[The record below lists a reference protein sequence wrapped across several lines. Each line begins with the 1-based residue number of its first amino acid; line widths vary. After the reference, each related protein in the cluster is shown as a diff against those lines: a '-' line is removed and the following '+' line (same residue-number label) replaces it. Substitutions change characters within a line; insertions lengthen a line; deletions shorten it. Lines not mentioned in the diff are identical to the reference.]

1 MSEMAINIEADR
13 NMDFW
18 TKVASELESGL
29 LSGWEDSL
37 FDCRASGYS
46 VSEVDEF
53 FWDEEFDSDS
63 VLYGVVDV
71 SRPYNCD
78 FEDEVV
84 IPVAMDSGEC
94 GWDDFHGEWDDP
106 LEWFEESFDNE
117 VNLMWEGSME
127 WEDED
132 FVQFDLDFVQFDLFD
147 SECQDSLSVPQQDEM
162 EREEIWGFVEWKGS
176 AAMYRLTWDTDPVE
190 GLLSDLS
197 GWSPGCEGLCWV
209 GEECILGLGQWL
221 LPTVSGIVAGLSGR
235 LSLDQGLGLQVCMER
250 PPLEPPWRGSDL
262 QGFECARVVVRI
274 VSAMDPPPPYNSS
287 LSSPLIKFKGFY
299 H

>member
-1 MSEMAINIEADR
+1 MSEMVISIEADN
-13 NMDFW
+13 NMNSW
-18 TKVASELESGL
+18 KKVASELESGL
-29 LSGWEDSL
+29 LSAWEGGIL
-37 FDCRASGYS
+37 FDGGANGCSRVS
-46 VSEVDEF
+46 VEVDEF
-53 FWDEEFDSDS
+53 FLDEEFDSDS
-63 VLYGVVDV
+63 VLYGIFDV
-71 SRPYNCD
+71 SRPYDCD

-84 IPVAMDSGEC
+84 IPVAMDSGGEC

-106 LEWFEESFDNE
+106 LEWFEESFDSE
-117 VNLMWEGSME
+117 VNLMWEGSTE
-127 WEDED
+127 WEED

-162 EREEIWGFVEWKGS
+162 ESEEIWGFGEWTGS

-235 LSLDQGLGLQVCMER
+235 LSLDQGLGLQVCRER

-274 VSAMDPPPPYNSS
+274 VSAMDPPLPIIAHY
-287 LSSPLIKFKGFY
+287 LI
-299 H
+299 